1 MKTWHS
7 IFLLTALLLMVFTQA
22 AGAQATPPQ
31 AVPKYDPATEATLKG
46 TIIAISE
53 RNCPVSGTLGF
64 HFVLK
69 LEDGKTLEVHVAASQ
84 MMKTY
89 EITLNKGDQVE
100 VTGSKVKFGGEDTIL
115 ARQVVRGN
123 DIYVFRD
130 KNGKPAW

>member
-1 MKTWHS
+1 
-7 IFLLTALLLMVFTQA
+7 
-22 AGAQATPPQ
+22 
-31 AVPKYDPATEATLKG
+31 
-46 TIIAISE
+46 
-53 RNCPVSGTLGF
+53 
-64 HFVLK
+64 VLK